1 MRQLKYHSY
10 LIIFDEKTIGFQNR
24 FRILAALH
32 GTVKRNIPMK
42 LLQGLVAAICLQA
55 LTANAGTVVENVR
68 IWSENERTRVVL
80 DLDRAVDHSIFTLRG
95 PDRIVIDLKN
105 SRLAEALE
113 SLPAGAGSVAGIRS
127 GLRANGQLR
136 VVLDLS
142 QPVRS
147 RSFTTGPNERY
158 GDRIVIDLLQTG
170 TLTPVRRAAD
180 ARVRGRDIVVAID
193 PGHGGKD
200 PGAVGK
206 ARTREKDVV
215 LAISKAL
222 AARIDAEPGMRA
234 VLIRDQDI
242 YVDHRVRMDIA
253 RQRKAD
259 LFISVH
265 ADAVDN
271 RGPRGA
277 SVYALSLRGASDEAA
292 RQLARR
298 ENASVGGVSLQNT
311 DDALASVLIDLSQ
324 NAALSASLE
333 VGQAVINELA
343 RVGKVHRNTVQQAGF
358 IVLKSPDT
366 PSILV
371 ETGFISNPTEE
382 KNLRSQAYQSRLA
395 DAVMNGVRNY
405 FYQNPPPDTRIAME
419 MRDRPEGTVR
429 HVIARGDTLS
439 EIAERYNVSP
449 TAIRRANNL
458 NNDRIRVGQTLAIP
472 VLTGT

>member
-1 MRQLKYHSY
+1 
-10 LIIFDEKTIGFQNR
+10 
-24 FRILAALH
+24 
-32 GTVKRNIPMK
+32 MK
-42 LLQGLVAAICLQA
+42 LLQGLVASLCLMA
-55 LTANAGTVVENVR
+55 LTATAGTTVENVR

-80 DLDRAVDHSIFTLRG
+80 DLDQAVDHSIFTLRG
-95 PDRIVIDLKN
+95 PDRIVIDLKD
-105 SRLAEALE
+105 SRLAGALE
-113 SLPAGAGSVAGIRS
+113 NLPPGAGSVASIRS

-136 VVLDLS
+136 VVLDLV

-158 GDRIVIDLLQTG
+158 GDRIVIDLQRTG
-170 TLTPVRRAAD
+170 TLTPVRRASE

-193 PGHGGKD
+193 PGHGGHD

-206 ARTREKDVV
+206 GRTREKDVV

-222 AARIDAEPGMRA
+222 AARIDADPGMRA
-234 VLIRDQDI
+234 VLVRDKDV
-242 YVDHRVRMDIA
+242 YVDHRIRMDIA
-253 RQRKAD
+253 RAEKAD
-259 LFISVH
+259 LFVSVH
-265 ADAVDN
+265 ADAVEN

-298 ENASVGGVSLQNT
+298 ENASVGGVSLENT

-333 VGQAVINELA
+333 VGQSVMNELA
-343 RVGKVHRNTVQQAGF
+343 RVGKVHRSTVQQAGF

-382 KNLRSQAYQSRLA
+382 KNLRSKTYQALLA
-395 DAVMNGVRNY
+395 DAVLAGVRNY
-405 FYQNPPPDTRIAME
+405 FYENPPPDTLIAME
-419 MRDRPEGTVR
+419 MRKRPAGTVK

-449 TAIRRANNL
+449 IAIRRANKL
-458 NNDRIRVGQTLAIP
+458 NNDRIRIGQTLAIP
-472 VLTGT
+472 VLTGS